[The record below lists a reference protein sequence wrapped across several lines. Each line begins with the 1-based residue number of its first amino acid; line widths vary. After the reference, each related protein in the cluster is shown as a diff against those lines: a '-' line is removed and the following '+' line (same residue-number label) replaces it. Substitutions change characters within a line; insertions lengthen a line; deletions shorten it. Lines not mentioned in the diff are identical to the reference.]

1 MVGGSTPTY
10 NYSSST
16 GGGGGSSTPSY
27 DAQELRQLDQQKS
40 LYERLLRS
48 ADSTLS
54 SGLNS
59 LSDSY
64 NQQRNR
70 ANQDR
75 LRELNILNRQRQESE
90 SGREQAL
97 NQVGDNSRVLRNSL
111 MNMLG
116 LASGGGSAFQ
126 LADRAVAREATK
138 NRSNVLEDYSQNFTN
153 LQQSEDDAKTA
164 FDRLLDDLASQRN
177 DREEALRSGV
187 ASQRQGLN
195 ATLAEIAADRA
206 RLMGGDQFSAASPYR
221 QQYNSLQDT
230 IDGLSDRF
238 RTQVDYNKVDLKP
251 TTLRD
256 YVVNRAGIG
265 GQAPGPQQ
273 QYSPYQNFLQRD
285 QEEEER
291 LA

>member
-1 MVGGSTPTY
+1 
-10 NYSSST
+10 
-16 GGGGGSSTPSY
+16 
-27 DAQELRQLDQQKS
+27 
-40 LYERLLRS
+40 
-48 ADSTLS
+48 
-54 SGLNS
+54 
-59 LSDSY
+59 
-64 NQQRNR
+64 
-70 ANQDR
+70 
-75 LRELNILNRQRQESE
+75 
-90 SGREQAL
+90 
-97 NQVGDNSRVLRNSL
+97 